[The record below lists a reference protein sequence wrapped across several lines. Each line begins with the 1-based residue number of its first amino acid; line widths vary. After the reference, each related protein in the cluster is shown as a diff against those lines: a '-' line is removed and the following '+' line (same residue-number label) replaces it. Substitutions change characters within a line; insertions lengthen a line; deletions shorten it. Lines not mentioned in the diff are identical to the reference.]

1 MQFSNYAVLRRSLFE
16 AHLEIGDEN
25 SWKRK
30 RNVHGEMQGYD
41 EKERKGREKRKR
53 RDIRVEM
60 QKKKKERNGKKERQ
74 KRKERESGYRRQKAR
89 VRRNEGKGVE

>member
-60 QKKKKERNGKKERQ
+60 QKKKG
-74 KRKERESGYRRQKAR
+74 KEREKREAEKKR
-89 VRRNEGKGVE
+89 KGEWV

>member
-60 QKKKKERNGKKERQ
+60 QKKKRKGTGKKGGRKEKKGRVGIGG
-74 KRKERESGYRRQKAR
+74 KRKSAK
-89 VRRNEGKGVE
+89 K